1 MADFSHPAKYVQ
13 QIIHGDLVENGKAA
27 IELAEVLVRNKF
39 GDSDLQEQQPFVARD
54 GDQVWIVEGS
64 KNKDRSVEGR
74 GRLVIMVNK
83 AHAKIESL
91 MFDYVMFPLANPPS
105 AK

>member
-1 MADFSHPAKYVQ
+1 MSDFSHPAKYIQ

-27 IELAEVLVRNKF
+27 IELVEILVRNKF
-39 GDSDLQEQQPFVARD
+39 GDEELQEQQPFVPRD
-54 GDQVWIVEGS
+54 GGQVWIVGGS
-64 KNKDRSVEGR
+64 KNKDRLVEGH
-74 GRLVIMVNK
+74 GRMVIMVNK

-91 MFDYVMFPLANPPS
+91 MGDYVMFPIANPPS